1 METRTNLI
9 SDLQAVTADAQA
21 TFGGLSAAQLNWKP
35 DAESWSVGQCLE
47 HLIKTNELFFP
58 TFDKIAA
65 GGWQNSFWENWS
77 PLSGFLG
84 GFLIKSLK
92 SDEKKFK
99 APSPA
104 IVPPSNIAADIV
116 AQFARHQ
123 DAVAERVQAL
133 AKVDTQKVKVTSL
146 FMKLMTYTLSDALNI
161 TVVHE
166 QRHIRQARRVLET
179 AGFPR

>member
-1 METRTNLI
+1 MKEVLAN
-9 SDLQAVTADAQA
+9 LQAVTADAQ
-21 TFGGLSAAQLNWKP
+21 TSFGNLSAAQINWKP
-35 DAESWSVGQCLE
+35 NAESWSVGQCLE

-58 TFDKIAA
+58 EFDRIAA
-65 GGWQNSFWENWS
+65 GARQNSFWENWS

-84 GFLIKSLK
+84 GFLIKSLQ

-123 DAVAERVQAL
+123 DAAAEKIRAME
-133 AKVDTQKVKVTSL
+133 KVDITKVKVTSPL
-146 FMKLMTYTLSDALNI
+146 MKLMTYTLSDALTI
-161 TVVHE
+161 IIAHE
-166 QRHIRQARRVLET
+166 QRHIRQAKRVMET
-179 AGFPR
+179 EGFPR